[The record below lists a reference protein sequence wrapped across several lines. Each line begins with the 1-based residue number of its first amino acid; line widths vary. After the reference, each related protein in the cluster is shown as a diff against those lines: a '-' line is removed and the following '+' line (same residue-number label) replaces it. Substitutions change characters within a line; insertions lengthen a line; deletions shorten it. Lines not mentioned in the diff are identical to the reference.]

1 MLGDAMFLLLG
12 RRMPFLGVIIG
23 VAFVIWG
30 VAAHSP
36 LREVIG
42 VVSIVYG
49 LVRTIGA
56 RRSR

>member
-1 MLGDAMFLLLG
+1 MLFGFLT
-12 RRMPFLGVIIG
+12 RRVPFLGVIIG

-30 VAAHSP
+30 VAAHST
-36 LREVIG
+36 LREVVG
-42 VVSIVYG
+42 VVAIVYG

>member
-1 MLGDAMFLLLG
+1 MFFLLG

-30 VAAHSP
+30 VAAHST
-36 LREVIG
+36 LREVVG
-42 VVSIVYG
+42 VVAIVYG
-49 LVRTIGA
+49 LVRTVGA